1 MGCGAAVVA
10 AGPWRAFGDELARWR
25 DLGRTVEFWW
35 RDDDAARAEP
45 ALERL
50 AALALDSQVPLALA
64 VVPEAAEPALIE
76 RLGRGIAVLQH
87 GADHR
92 NRARD
97 GEKKTE
103 FPGHEPADAALGR
116 LSAAREHL
124 LRLAGERSLPVLAP
138 PWNRLPRELVAR
150 LPAAGFRGLSGFGAR
165 AAAEP
170 VPGLRQVNAHVDI
183 IAWRGSR
190 GFAGEEE
197 ALAQAV
203 RHLAARRDGAADA
216 AEPTGWLTH
225 HARHD
230 EAAWRF
236 LARLFE
242 ATRDVPGVRWL
253 RAAELFA

>member
-1 MGCGAAVVA
+1 MV

-25 DLGRTVEFWW
+25 DLGRAVEFWW
-35 RDDDAARAEP
+35 RDDDAARIEP

-50 AALALDSQVPLALA
+50 IGLAQDSRVPLALA

-76 RLGRGIAVLQH
+76 RLGGGIALLQH

-92 NRARD
+92 NRARG

-103 FPGHEPADAALGR
+103 FPAHEPAAAALGR
-116 LSAAREHL
+116 LAVGRERL
-124 LRLAGERSLPVLAP
+124 LRLAGERWVPVLAP

-170 VPGLRQVNAHVDI
+170 APGLRQVNTHVDI
-183 IAWRGSR
+183 IAWRADR
-190 GFAGEEE
+190 GFAGEEQ

-203 RHLAARRDGAADA
+203 RHLAARRAGAADA

-253 RAAELFA
+253 RATELFA